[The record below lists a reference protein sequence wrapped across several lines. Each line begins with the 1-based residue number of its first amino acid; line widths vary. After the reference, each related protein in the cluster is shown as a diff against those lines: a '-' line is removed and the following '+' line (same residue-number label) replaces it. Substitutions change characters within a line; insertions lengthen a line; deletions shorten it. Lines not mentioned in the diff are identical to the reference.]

1 MPQYTRANT
10 APGSSERKQVYA
22 REYAARARKSEHET
36 GLSYTKQRQLR
47 ELYPVSG
54 LAKSKLRR
62 KYGKESAVQETRY
75 AVHRA
80 HIARGYKRA
89 GKSLTP
95 TEHKAVKV
103 LTGMPNVPGNPL
115 EHLRG
120 WYAKIGMPFAGN
132 PGERWVEA
140 AAQEQDLS
148 RWEGAL
154 GWQDELDILDFSEYD
169 LGEYSE

>member
-10 APGSSERKQVYA
+10 TPGSPERKQVYA

-36 GLSYTKQRQLR
+36 GLSYTKQRRLR
-47 ELYPVSG
+47 ELYPVSTTV
-54 LAKSKLRR
+54 KSKLER
-62 KYGKESAVQETRY
+62 KYGKESAVQGTRY

-80 HIARGYKRA
+80 HIARGYERA

-103 LTGMPNVPGNPL
+103 ITGMPNVPGNPL

-120 WYAKIGMPFAGN
+120 WYANLGMPFAGD
-132 PGERWVEA
+132 PGERWAEAVERS
-140 AAQEQDLS
+140 QDWGG
-148 RWEGAL
+148 WEGAL
-154 GWQDELDILDFSEYD
+154 RWEEALDMMDFSDYD
-169 LGEYSE
+169 LGEYSG